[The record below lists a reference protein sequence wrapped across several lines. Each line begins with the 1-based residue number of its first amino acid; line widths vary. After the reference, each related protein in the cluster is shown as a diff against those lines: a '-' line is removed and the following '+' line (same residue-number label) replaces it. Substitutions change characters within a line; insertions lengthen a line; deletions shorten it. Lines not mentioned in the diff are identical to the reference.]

1 MNRSGNKEWI
11 KRIAQRVLSL
21 PPLPTLIAKLIEM
34 IDNPKTNA
42 RDLGRLISTDQVL
55 TARILK
61 LANSSFYGFPRRIST
76 VTLAL
81 VVLGFDT
88 LKNLCISASM
98 REWFSD
104 KDIDSYF
111 DMSRFWEHSI
121 TCGTAARMIAK
132 DRGFMISGEVFVGG
146 LLHDIGK
153 LVLKQYIKPEF
164 RKIMEIVKKENLL
177 FIEAEEK
184 IIGINHATIG
194 SWLADRWNLPK
205 RLVDLIAYHHNPK
218 DSEKNYLQSAVVH
231 FSNYLTRVAKI
242 GNSGDNGIP
251 KFDMDVADSLKL
263 KRNKD
268 GSVNI
273 DYYIFELREELR
285 KAETFINLIQGKEIL
300 ESDDKKIKNK
310 KIAYVS
316 Q

>member
-1 MNRSGNKEWI
+1 LSHSRNKEWI
-11 KRIAQRVLSL
+11 RRIAQRVLSL

-42 RDLGRLISTDQVL
+42 KNLGKLISTDQVL
-55 TARILK
+55 TARVLK

-88 LKNLCISASM
+88 FKNLCISVSM

-104 KDIDSYF
+104 KDIDNGF

-121 TCGTAARMIAK
+121 TCGVAARMIA
-132 DRGFMISGEVFVGG
+132 REHGYIISGELFVGG

-164 RKIMEIVKKENLL
+164 KKIMETVKKEDLL
-177 FIEAEEK
+177 FMEAEEK
-184 IIGINHATIG
+184 IIGINHAIIG
-194 SWLADRWNLPK
+194 SWLADKWNLPK

-218 DSEKNYLQSAVVH
+218 DSEKNYQQSAIIH

-251 KFDMDVADSLKL
+251 KLDMDVADSLEL

-268 GSVNI
+268 GSVNM
-273 DYYIFELREELR
+273 DYYIFELREELK
-285 KAETFINLIQGKEIL
+285 KAETFIDLI
-300 ESDDKKIKNK
+300 
-310 KIAYVS
+310 
-316 Q
+316 